1 MNLGDIDC
9 RIRRGALQDILERCT
24 WLLYHNQK
32 HPTIASSTSWDE
44 FLQKG
49 ASEILNLDI
58 TPKVLDM
65 FRLDPEDLKA
75 MEVRPGT
82 WVHLVVLQVVGEQS
96 LVDEHLGSALDF
108 HRSVTDQ
115 AAAHLNLLAENTFR
129 TPWLAAKI
137 LSKDPFEGPF
147 RCSERSD
154 LAYQAHCHDQAREQG
169 LIREP
174 CFRNRGPV
182 AEPGRFP

>member
-1 MNLGDIDC
+1 M
-9 RIRRGALQDILERCT
+9 
-24 WLLYHNQK
+24 LYHNQK

-58 TPKVLDM
+58 TPKVLER
-65 FRLDPEDLKA
+65 FRLDPEVLRA

-82 WVHLVVLQVVGEQS
+82 WVHLAVLQVVGEQS

-129 TPWLAAKI
+129 TPWLATKI
-137 LSKDPFEGPF
+137 LSKDPFVAQNAAT
-147 RCSERSD
+147 S
-154 LAYQAHCHDQAREQG
+154 
-169 LIREP
+169 LIRHIVTTKP
-174 CFRNRGPV
+174 GNRTSFENHVFATEALWQNLEDFPKEDLPILV
-182 AEPGRFP
+182 WRGRGK